1 MDIIWHGHSCFEL
14 VSGGYSKINLFGE
27 DMVTS
32 CGVAARA
39 LAALAKVNAEVV
51 LITTSDLDISL
62 LIHQEDEDVALNAL
76 NKAFEL

>member
-1 MDIIWHGHSCFEL
+1 MQASPIVLTTLAGLSTGL
-14 VSGGYSKINLFGE
+14 GG
-27 DMVTS
+27 
-32 CGVAARA
+32 A

>member
-1 MDIIWHGHSCFEL
+1 MRIWL
-14 VSGGYSKINLFGE
+14 P
-27 DMVTS
+27 
-32 CGVAARA
+32 VAALQHA
-39 LAALAKVNAEVV
+39 LWPRWQKVNAEVV

>member
-1 MDIIWHGHSCFEL
+1 
-14 VSGGYSKINLFGE
+14 
-27 DMVTS
+27 MVTS

-62 LIHQEDEDVALNAL
+62 LIHQKDEDVALNAL